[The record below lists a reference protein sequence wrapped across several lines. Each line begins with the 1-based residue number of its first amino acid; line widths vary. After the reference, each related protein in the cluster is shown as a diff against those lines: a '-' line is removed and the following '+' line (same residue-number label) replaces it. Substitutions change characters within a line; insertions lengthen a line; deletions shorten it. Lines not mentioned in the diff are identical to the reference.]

1 VAIAQVVNIDP
12 GTRPST
18 VTVSVTSAGEHGRLD
33 FLYSFPDRGSVNEN
47 EANALCELPAFLT
60 ESGQQRDRLGIYSG
74 LPSSSIMHLG
84 DTPIFNILMSRPF
97 EMSLAPLP
105 PSRHFTRLTA

>member
-1 VAIAQVVNIDP
+1 VAIAQVVKIDP

-33 FLYSFPDRGSVNEN
+33 FLYSFPDRGSADEN

-84 DTPIFNILMSRPF
+84 DTPISIF
-97 EMSLAPLP
+97 
-105 PSRHFTRLTA
+105 